1 MNQDYLFSDQDLH
14 CISRLLQSAWE
25 APNEEIGISRYF
37 YGCAF
42 CKYSCECGRNISEIH
57 YKKVFKKLE
66 RITGVMIHPVR
77 ERAVEEIFLPASIFL
92 DNPEALDN
100 LEKVRTGQYSKFKD
114 YLKVLKNQS
123 STGAE
128 L

>member
-1 MNQDYLFSDQDLH
+1 MAVLFANT
-14 CISRLLQSAWE
+14 RASA
-25 APNEEIGISRYF
+25 EEIFQKFIIR
-37 YGCAF
+37 
-42 CKYSCECGRNISEIH
+42 
-57 YKKVFKKLE
+57 KLE

-77 ERAVEEIFLPASIFL
+77 ERSVEEIFLPASIFL
-92 DNPEALDN
+92 DSLEALDN
-100 LEKVRTGQYSKFKD
+100 LEKVHTEQYSKFKD